1 MYPGLEPVVEVD
13 QEELTKKYANCLKL
27 IHLGNY
33 LCTPKVDY
41 SSERKRMLSLE
52 RPNFIVVEQRS
63 KKKSQKDSGIRF
75 FWNISTD
82 IPDVNVDQ
90 FFYWNHLYSARI
102 EMNVMD
108 AMTINQYGSQS
119 NMLLERQLIDVSK
132 KTAFVDFVNRPW
144 L

>member
-1 MYPGLEPVVEVD
+1 MKHKKLLLGLGIAATILVAIFLSRFVSHSKVHNSFVKNMYPGLEPVVEVD

-63 KKKSQKDSGIRF
+63 KKKSQKDSGICF
-75 FWNISTD
+75 F
-82 IPDVNVDQ
+82 
-90 FFYWNHLYSARI
+90 
-102 EMNVMD
+102 
-108 AMTINQYGSQS
+108 
-119 NMLLERQLIDVSK
+119 
-132 KTAFVDFVNRPW
+132 
-144 L
+144 